1 MTKGSQDASLAGAA
15 MVMCN
20 GLPAK
25 KKNNK
30 NRNIIKLYV
39 RRVFIMDDRDA
50 LLPEWRN
57 MMKGIVDSED
67 MPLNISHVTLQQ
79 NKILPVIKK
88 NLVKKRLVMIAESA
102 EKKDDYK
109 KSSSAAAWLTRPAC

>member
-1 MTKGSQDASLAGAA
+1 MAPQACIEGFQVHKMAETID
-15 MVMCN
+15 
-20 GLPAK
+20 K
-25 KKNNK
+25 KRNN
-30 NRNIIKLYV
+30 IKMYV
-39 RRVFIMDDRDA
+39 RRVFIMGDCVG
-50 LLPEWRN
+50 LMPEWLN
-57 MMKGIVDSED
+57 MVKGVVDSED
-67 MPLNISHVTLQQ
+67 MPLNISHETLQQ

>member
-1 MTKGSQDASLAGAA
+1 

-25 KKNNK
+25 KKKNK

-39 RRVFIMDDRDA
+39 RRVFIMDDRDE
-50 LLPEWRN
+50 LMPEWRN
-57 MMKGIVDSED
+57 MVKGIVDSED
-67 MPLNISHVTLQQ
+67 MPLNISHETLQQ